1 MARGVMIRCTNA
13 RFLEL
18 LAEGDSAGVGVLT
31 CATQPS
37 RGCIRDGRFFFS
49 FFHGSPRRPLLGQ
62 ATKMDRR
69 RVQYRRS
76 WAMFDLFILLGPGF
90 VDVAG
95 RSRD

>member
-37 RGCIRDGRFFFS
+37 RGCIRDGRFFFPFS
-49 FFHGSPRRPLLGQ
+49 TAPRGGHCLGRQ
-62 ATKMDRR
+62 RR
-69 RVQYRRS
+69 
-76 WAMFDLFILLGPGF
+76 WIG
-90 VDVAG
+90 DVFNIAEAG
-95 RSRD
+95 QCLIFSYFSAPASLM